1 MSAADLDFLAAVT
14 DAPARCVELSCAL
27 CADTPVKS
35 FLPLYSNA
43 NTPVKSTAKTSTGGS
58 GLLDLFDLDND
69 VLLPDSAAAP
79 AADDILLPFSDAP
92 LTPMQF
98 TMSETPLTPTP
109 VASTV
114 AQPPLS
120 LEQELL
126 SPTTVD
132 DNNDENNNDQSED
145 TSSIS
150 NNNDITSNNHE
161 SNNSEIDGK

>member
-14 DAPARCVELSCAL
+14 DAPARYVELSCAL
-27 CADTPVKS
+27 CGACPS
-35 FLPLYSNA
+35 PSSLYSNA
-43 NTPVKSTAKTSTGGS
+43 NTPVKSTAKTSA

-98 TMSETPLTPTP
+98 TMSDTPLTPTP
-109 VASTV
+109 VASPV
-114 AQPPLS
+114 AQPTLS

-126 SPTTVD
+126 SPTPID
-132 DNNDENNNDQSED
+132 NNNNDENNNDQSED

-150 NNNDITSNNHE
+150 NNNDINSNNNE